1 MSLKLNT
8 VTGKDYLTLD
18 YEGFRQMM
26 IERLK
31 ERLPE
36 YTDFSETDMGI
47 VLIELTA
54 YGLDIIS
61 YYKDRQALECFLPT
75 ARERKNVIMHCK
87 TYFGYTLAGATPAIF
102 VQVFETD
109 RSGFS
114 KKAGDL
120 FKVHTKEKQG
130 ESAIYYELIGSLDV
144 NDGFNPNF
152 YIPEGKTGDEMHIAK
167 HDNDGNPVYEYDYR
181 ALVCQGV
188 TVSKEYVGVSDG
200 TAYQKYFTSQSPVL
214 DYDSSASGRYGE
226 EVVRVFVGESSEEWT
241 RVDSFL
247 LSKPDSKHFVFTVD
261 DSGNGVIEF
270 GNDLSGKIPPDKSK
284 IKCTYRAG
292 GGERTNVGVN
302 TITEYDTAESG
313 LIRTFNPYTAL
324 VLGTDAE
331 SIEEAKVKA
340 PASLRALDRAVTI
353 RDYADIGVQ
362 LDYVSSAQS
371 VLVNS
376 DSFTDRNDKGIDGSG
391 YEDIIAGNAPY
402 DYSTEGGISE
412 SNVGYVLTWLMT
424 KNPKIDPDSYNYDD
438 PKNIPRILISD
449 DTLSFL
455 RNDYYL
461 NRKMIGQ
468 KFKVFPADIEWVV
481 PHLRI
486 TVDDNYIKSSV
497 IQDVKSKLIEL
508 MALGK
513 YQLEQPVVWS
523 DVVSEL
529 VSSSSGVTGIKSA
542 IFFDTVTVENGG
554 NIQTIR
560 TIADDKP
567 SHVGRVYALK
577 HSKEYT
583 KEKPDYE
590 FDIYA
595 EGGLT
600 GE

>member
-26 IERLK
+26 IDRLK

-36 YTDFSETDMGI
+36 YTDYSETDMGI

-75 ARERKNVIMHCK
+75 ARERKNVIRHCK

-109 RSGFS
+109 GSGFS

-144 NDGFNPNF
+144 NNNFNPNF
-152 YIPEGKTGDEMHIAK
+152 YIPSGVKGTETDDSTGI
-167 HDNDGNPVYEYDYR
+167 YLYR
-181 ALVCQGV
+181 ALVCQGITV
-188 TVSKEYVGVSDG
+188 TKENVGVSDG
-200 TAYQKYFTSQSPVL
+200 TAYQKYVTSQSPVL
-214 DYDSSASGRYGE
+214 DYDSSVSERYGE
-226 EVVRVFVGESSEEWT
+226 DVVRVFVGESSEEWT
-241 RVDSFL
+241 RVDNFL
-247 LSKPDSKHFVFTVD
+247 LSKPDSKHFTFSID

-284 IKCTYRAG
+284 IKCTYRVG
-292 GGERTNVGVN
+292 GGDSTNVGAN
-302 TITEYDTAESG
+302 TITEYDTAETG

-331 SIEEAKVKA
+331 SIEEAKIKA

-353 RDYADIGVQ
+353 RDYADIGIQ

-376 DSFTDRNDKGIDGSG
+376 NSFTDRNDKIINGSG
-391 YEDIIAGNAPY
+391 YEDIILGNAPY
-402 DYSTEGGISE
+402 DHSTEVGISE

-424 KNPKIDPDSYNYDD
+424 KNPEIDPDSYNYDD
-438 PKNIPRILISD
+438 PENIPRILISD
-449 DTLSFL
+449 DTMSFL
-455 RNDYYL
+455 RDDYYL

-468 KFKVFPADIEWVV
+468 KFNVFPADIEWVV

-486 TVDDNYIKSSV
+486 TVDDNYIQSSV
-497 IQDVKSKLIEL
+497 IQDVKNKLIEL
-508 MALGK
+508 LALGQ
-513 YQLEQPVVWS
+513 YQLEQPVIWS
-523 DVVSEL
+523 DIVREL
-529 VSSSSGVTGIKSA
+529 VSSSSGVTGLRSA
-542 IFFDTVTVENGG
+542 IFVDVTSETTAHTSRV
-554 NIQTIR
+554 
-560 TIADDKP
+560 IADDKP

>member
-1 MSLKLNT
+1 M
-8 VTGKDYLTLD
+8 
-18 YEGFRQMM
+18 
-26 IERLK
+26 
-31 ERLPE
+31 
-36 YTDFSETDMGI
+36 
-47 VLIELTA
+47 
-54 YGLDIIS
+54 
-61 YYKDRQALECFLPT
+61 
-75 ARERKNVIMHCK
+75 
-87 TYFGYTLAGATPAIF
+87 
-102 VQVFETD
+102 
-109 RSGFS
+109 
-114 KKAGDL
+114 
-120 FKVHTKEKQG
+120 
-130 ESAIYYELIGSLDV
+130 
-144 NDGFNPNF
+144 
-152 YIPEGKTGDEMHIAK
+152 
-167 HDNDGNPVYEYDYR
+167 
-181 ALVCQGV
+181 
-188 TVSKEYVGVSDG
+188 
-200 TAYQKYFTSQSPVL
+200 
-214 DYDSSASGRYGE
+214 
-226 EVVRVFVGESSEEWT
+226 RVFVGESSEEWT

-247 LSKPDSKHFVFTVD
+247 LSKPDSKHFMFTVD

-284 IKCTYRAG
+284 IKCTYRVG
-292 GGERTNVGVN
+292 GGESTNVGVN

-313 LIRTFNPYTAL
+313 LIRTFNPYTAS

-331 SIEEAKVKA
+331 SIEEAKIKA

-376 DSFTDRNDKGIDGSG
+376 NSFTDRNDKTINGSG
-391 YEDIIAGNAPY
+391 YEDIILGNAPY
-402 DYSTEGGISE
+402 DHSTEGGISE

-424 KNPKIDPDSYNYDD
+424 KNPKIDPNSYNYDD
-438 PKNIPRILISD
+438 PENIPHILIAPN
-449 DTLSFL
+449 TLSFL
-455 RNDYYL
+455 RNNYYL

-468 KFKVFPADIEWVV
+468 KFNVFPADIEWVV

-486 TVDDNYIKSSV
+486 TVDDNYIQSSV

-542 IFFDTVTVENGG
+542 VFFDTVTVENGG

-577 HSKEYT
+577 PSRDYT
-583 KEKPDYE
+583 KENLGYE

>member
-26 IERLK
+26 IDRLK

-36 YTDFSETDMGI
+36 YTDYSETDMGI

-54 YGLDIIS
+54 HGLDIIS

-102 VQVFETD
+102 VQIFEKDT
-109 RSGFS
+109 GAEFS
-114 KKAGDL
+114 KKSGDL
-120 FKVHTKEKQG
+120 FRVHTKEKQG

-144 NDGFNPNF
+144 NDKFSPNF
-152 YIPEGKTGDEMHIAK
+152 YIPPEHTGTETIEGSGI
-167 HDNDGNPVYEYDYR
+167 YQYR
-181 ALVCQGV
+181 ALVCQGITV
-188 TVSKEYVGVSDG
+188 TKENVGISDG
-200 TAYQKYFTSQSPVL
+200 TAYQKYTTSQSPVL
-214 DYDSSASGRYGE
+214 DYDSSVSERYGE
-226 EVVRVFVGESSEEWT
+226 DVVRVFVGESSEEWT
-241 RVDSFL
+241 RVDNFL
-247 LSKPDSKHFVFTVD
+247 LSRPDSKHFTFSID
-261 DSGNGVIEF
+261 DRGNGVIEF

-284 IKCTYRAG
+284 IKCTYRVG
-292 GGERTNVGVN
+292 GGDSTNVGAN

-331 SIEEAKVKA
+331 SIEEAKIKA

-376 DSFTDRNDKGIDGSG
+376 NTTFTDRNDKAIEGSG

-402 DYSTEGGISE
+402 DHSTEGGISE

-424 KNPKIDPDSYNYDD
+424 KNPEIDPDSYNYDD
-438 PKNIPRILISD
+438 PENIPRILISP

-468 KFKVFPADIEWVV
+468 KFNVFPADIEWVV

-486 TVDDNYIKSSV
+486 TVDDNYIQSSV
-497 IQDVKSKLIEL
+497 IQDVKNKLIEL
-508 MALGK
+508 LALGQ
-513 YQLEQPVVWS
+513 YQLEQSVVWS
-523 DVVSEL
+523 DIVREL
-529 VSSSSGVTGIKSA
+529 VSSSNGVTGLRSA
-542 IFFDTVTVENGG
+542 VFVDVTSGTTA
-554 NIQTIR
+554 QTSRI
-560 TIADDKP
+560 IADDKP

-595 EGGLT
+595 EGGFT

>member
-1 MSLKLNT
+1 MSFKLNT

-26 IERLK
+26 IDRLK

-109 RSGFS
+109 GSGFS

-144 NDGFNPNF
+144 NNNFNPNF
-152 YIPEGKTGDEMHIAK
+152 YIPSGVKGTETDDSTGI
-167 HDNDGNPVYEYDYR
+167 YLYR

-188 TVSKEYVGVSDG
+188 TVTKENVGVSDG
-200 TAYQKYFTSQSPVL
+200 TAYQKYVTSQSPVL
-214 DYDSSASGRYGE
+214 DYDSSVSERYGE
-226 EVVRVFVGESSEEWT
+226 DVVRVFVGESSEEWT
-241 RVDSFL
+241 RVDNFL
-247 LSKPDSKHFVFTVD
+247 LSKPDSKHFTFSID

-284 IKCTYRAG
+284 IKCTYRVG
-292 GGERTNVGVN
+292 GGDSTNVGAN

-331 SIEEAKVKA
+331 SIEEAKIKA

-353 RDYADIGVQ
+353 RDYADIGIQ

-376 DSFTDRNDKGIDGSG
+376 NSFTDRNDKIINGSG
-391 YEDIIAGNAPY
+391 YEDIILGNAPY
-402 DYSTEGGISE
+402 DHSTEGGISE

-424 KNPKIDPDSYNYDD
+424 KNPEIDPDSYNYDD
-438 PKNIPRILISD
+438 PENIPRILISD
-449 DTLSFL
+449 DTMSFL
-455 RNDYYL
+455 RDDYYL

-468 KFKVFPADIEWVV
+468 KFNVFPADIEWVV

-486 TVDDNYIKSSV
+486 TVDDNYIQSSV
-497 IQDVKSKLIEL
+497 IQDVKNKLIEL

-523 DVVSEL
+523 DIVREL
-529 VSSSSGVTGIKSA
+529 VSSSSGVTGLKSA
-542 IFFDTVTVENGG
+542 IFFDTVTVKNGDDV
-554 NIQTIR
+554 QTIR

>member
-1 MSLKLNT
+1 MSFKLNT

-26 IERLK
+26 IDRLK

-109 RSGFS
+109 GSGFS

-144 NDGFNPNF
+144 NNNFNPNF
-152 YIPEGKTGDEMHIAK
+152 YIPSGVKGTETDDSTGI
-167 HDNDGNPVYEYDYR
+167 YLYR
-181 ALVCQGV
+181 ALVCQGITV
-188 TVSKEYVGVSDG
+188 TKENVGVSDG
-200 TAYQKYFTSQSPVL
+200 TAYQKYITSQSPVL
-214 DYDSSASGRYGE
+214 DYDSSVSERYGE
-226 EVVRVFVGESSEEWT
+226 DVVRVFVGESSEEWT

-247 LSKPDSKHFVFTVD
+247 LSKPDSKHFTFSID

-284 IKCTYRAG
+284 IKCTYRVG
-292 GGERTNVGVN
+292 GGESTNVGAN

-313 LIRTFNPYTAL
+313 IIRTFNPYTAL

-353 RDYADIGVQ
+353 RDYADIGIQ

-376 DSFTDRNDKGIDGSG
+376 NSFTDRNDKTINGSG
-391 YEDIIAGNAPY
+391 YEDIILGNAPY
-402 DYSTEGGISE
+402 DHSTEGGISK
-412 SNVGYVLTWLMT
+412 SNVGYVLTWLMPN
-424 KNPKIDPDSYNYDD
+424 NPEIDPDSYNYDD
-438 PKNIPRILISD
+438 PENIPRILISD
-449 DTLSFL
+449 DTMSFL
-455 RNDYYL
+455 RDDYYL

-468 KFKVFPADIEWVV
+468 KFNVFPADIEWVV

-486 TVDDNYIKSSV
+486 TVDDNYIQSSV
-497 IQDVKSKLIEL
+497 IQDVKNKLIEL

-513 YQLEQPVVWS
+513 YQLEQPVIWS
-523 DVVSEL
+523 DIVKEL
-529 VSSSSGVTGIKSA
+529 VSSSSGVIGLRSA
-542 IFFDTVTVENGG
+542 IFVDVTSG
-554 NIQTIR
+554 NTAHTSR

-590 FDIYA
+590 VDIYA

>member
-1 MSLKLNT
+1 MSFKLNT

-26 IERLK
+26 IDRLK

-109 RSGFS
+109 GRGFS

-144 NDGFNPNF
+144 NNNFNPNF
-152 YIPEGKTGDEMHIAK
+152 YIPSGVKGTETDDRTGI
-167 HDNDGNPVYEYDYR
+167 YLYR
-181 ALVCQGV
+181 ALVCQGITV
-188 TVSKEYVGVSDG
+188 TKENVGISDG
-200 TAYQKYFTSQSPVL
+200 TAYQKYTTSQSPVL
-214 DYDSSASGRYGE
+214 DYDSSVSERYGE
-226 EVVRVFVGESSEEWT
+226 DVVRVFVGESSEEWT
-241 RVDSFL
+241 RVDNFL
-247 LSKPDSKHFVFTVD
+247 LSKPDSKHFTFSID

-284 IKCTYRAG
+284 IKCTYRVG
-292 GGERTNVGVN
+292 GGDSTNVGAN
-302 TITEYDTAESG
+302 MITEYDTAESG

-353 RDYADIGVQ
+353 RDYADIGIQ
-362 LDYVSSAQS
+362 LDYISSAQS

-376 DSFTDRNDKGIDGSG
+376 NSFTDRNDKIINGSG
-391 YEDIIAGNAPY
+391 YEDIILGNAPY
-402 DYSTEGGISE
+402 DHSTEGGISE

-424 KNPKIDPDSYNYDD
+424 KNPEIDPDSYNYDD
-438 PKNIPRILISD
+438 PENIPRILISS

-455 RNDYYL
+455 RDDYYL

-468 KFKVFPADIEWVV
+468 KFNVFPADIEWVV

-486 TVDDNYIKSSV
+486 TVDDNYIQSSV
-497 IQDVKSKLIEL
+497 IQEVKNKLIEL

-513 YQLEQPVVWS
+513 YQLEQPVIWS
-523 DVVSEL
+523 DIVREL
-529 VSSSSGVTGIKSA
+529 VSSSSGVTGLRSA
-542 IFFDTVTVENGG
+542 IFVDVTSG
-554 NIQTIR
+554 TIDKTSR

-590 FDIYA
+590 VDIYA

>member
-1 MSLKLNT
+1 MSFKLNT

-26 IERLK
+26 IDRLK

-102 VQVFETD
+102 VQVFEKEVG
-109 RSGFS
+109 SEFS

-120 FKVHTKEKQG
+120 FKVHTKDKQG

-144 NDGFNPNF
+144 NNSFSPNF
-152 YIPEGKTGDEMHIAK
+152 YIPPEHTGTETV
-167 HDNDGNPVYEYDYR
+167 DGSVVYRYR
-181 ALVCQGV
+181 ALVCQGI
-188 TVSKEYVGVSDG
+188 TVNKENVGVSDG
-200 TAYQKYFTSQSPVL
+200 TAYQKYTTSQSPVL
-214 DYDSSASGRYGE
+214 DYDSSVSERYGE
-226 EVVRVFVGESSEEWT
+226 DVVRVFVGESSEEWT
-241 RVDSFL
+241 RVDNFL
-247 LSKPDSKHFVFTVD
+247 LSKPDSKHFTFSID

-284 IKCTYRAG
+284 IKCTYRVG
-292 GGERTNVGVN
+292 GGNSTNVGAN
-302 TITEYDTAESG
+302 TITEYDTAETG

-340 PASLRALDRAVTI
+340 PASLRTLDRAVTI
-353 RDYADIGVQ
+353 RDYADIGIQ

-376 DSFTDRNDKGIDGSG
+376 DSFTDRNDKIIDGKM
-391 YEDIIAGNAPY
+391 YEDIILGNAPY
-402 DYSTEGGISE
+402 DHSTEGGISK

-424 KNPKIDPDSYNYDD
+424 KNPEVDQNSYDYEDSEKIPH
-438 PKNIPRILISD
+438 ILISD
-449 DTLSFL
+449 DTMSFL
-455 RNDYYL
+455 RDDYYL

-468 KFKVFPADIEWVV
+468 KFNVFPADIEWVV

-486 TVDDNYIKSSV
+486 TVDDNYIQSSV
-497 IQDVKSKLIEL
+497 IQDVKNKLIEL

-523 DVVSEL
+523 DIVREL
-529 VSSSSGVTGIKSA
+529 VSSSSGVTGLKSA
-542 IFFDTVTVENGG
+542 IFFDTVTVKNGDDV
-554 NIQTIR
+554 QTIR

-583 KEKPDYE
+583 EENPDYE

>member
-26 IERLK
+26 IDRLK

-36 YTDFSETDMGI
+36 YTDYSETDMGI

-87 TYFGYTLAGATPAIF
+87 TYFGYNLAGATPAIF
-102 VQVFETD
+102 VQIFEKDT
-109 RSGFS
+109 GAEFS
-114 KKAGDL
+114 KKSGDL
-120 FKVHTKEKQG
+120 FRVHTKEKQG

-144 NDGFNPNF
+144 NDNFSPNF
-152 YIPEGKTGDEMHIAK
+152 YIPPEHTGTEIEIVGDKRI
-167 HDNDGNPVYEYDYR
+167 YQYR
-181 ALVCQGV
+181 ALVCQGITV
-188 TVSKEYVGVSDG
+188 TKENVGISDG
-200 TAYQKYFTSQSPVL
+200 TAYQKYTTSQSPVL
-214 DYDSSASGRYGE
+214 DYDSSASERYGE
-226 EVVRVFVGESSEEWT
+226 DVVRVFIGESSEEWT
-241 RVDSFL
+241 RVDNFL
-247 LSKPDSKHFVFTVD
+247 LSRPDSKHFTFSID
-261 DSGNGVIEF
+261 DRGNGVIEF

-284 IKCTYRAG
+284 IKCTYRVG
-292 GGERTNVGVN
+292 GGDSTNVGAN

-331 SIEEAKVKA
+331 SIEEAKIKA

-376 DSFTDRNDKGIDGSG
+376 NSFTDRNDKTINGSG
-391 YEDIIAGNAPY
+391 YEDIILGNAPY
-402 DYSTEGGISE
+402 DHSTEGGISE

-424 KNPKIDPDSYNYDD
+424 KNPEIDPDSYNYDD
-438 PKNIPRILISD
+438 PENIPRILISP

-468 KFKVFPADIEWVV
+468 KFNVFPADIEWVV

-486 TVDDNYIKSSV
+486 TVDDNYIRSSV

-529 VSSSSGVTGIKSA
+529 VSSSSGVTGIKSGV
-542 IFFDTVTVENGG
+542 FFDRVTVKNGDDV
-554 NIQTIR
+554 QTIR

-583 KEKPDYE
+583 EENPDYE